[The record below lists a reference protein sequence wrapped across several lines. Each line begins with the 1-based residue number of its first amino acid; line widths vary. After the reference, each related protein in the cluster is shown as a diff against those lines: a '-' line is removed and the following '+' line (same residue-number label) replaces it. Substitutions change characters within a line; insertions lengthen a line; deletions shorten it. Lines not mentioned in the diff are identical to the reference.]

1 MTPSPA
7 AKLVDWT
14 LEASVVGS
22 FTRIGYHTR
31 RRLFDW
37 TPLQSLRLDGKV
49 AIVTGATSGL
59 GRSGRRVD
67 RGAGRARLHRRARP
81 GADRTRPQRDLRRG
95 RLRGR
100 GRPRRSLVP
109 RGDRRLRGPLRR
121 EARPPRRARPERRC
135 AHPRIH
141 GHGRGER
148 DDARDARLVAVPVDP
163 CAAASARGVGTVA
176 RDRGRVRRH
185 VHRAA
190 RRRCPRPR
198 TRHLRRDEDIRA
210 LQART
215 GRAGRGVDARTARH
229 RHRRQRHASRLG
241 RHPRASEPRFQASR
255 RVVGRLLRT
264 PEEGADTIVWL
275 AAAPDAA
282 DLSGLFFLD
291 RRARAK
297 HRLRRTRR
305 PDEAREAARLWR
317 LCTERTAPFAAEP
330 GGSAA

>member
-1 MTPSPA
+1 M
-7 AKLVDWT
+7 
-14 LEASVVGS
+14 
-22 FTRIGYHTR
+22 
-31 RRLFDW
+31 
-37 TPLQSLRLDGKV
+37 
-49 AIVTGATSGL
+49 TGATSGL
-59 GRSGRRVD
+59 GRAAAESIAA
-67 RGAGRARLHRRARP
+67 AGRARLHRRARP

-100 GRPRRSLVP
+100 GRPRRSLVT
-109 RGDRRLRGPLRR
+109 RGDRRLRGPLRD

-148 DDARDARLVAVPVDP
+148 DDVRDARPVAVPPDP

-185 VHRAA
+185 VHRTA
-190 RRRCPRPR
+190 RRRRPRPR
-198 TRHLRRDEDIRA
+198 PRRA
-210 LQART
+210 TT
-215 GRAGRGVDARTARH
+215 GRRHTRAASAHKSCWPRSGRETCSAPASPSTRCIQAGPTLPGF
-229 RHRRQRHASRLG
+229 G
-241 RHPRASEPRFQASR
+241 PRFPASAASWGRSSER
-255 RVVGRLLRT
+255 RSRAPTRSSGWPPRRT
-264 PEEGADTIVWL
+264 PRTS
-275 AAAPDAA
+275 
-282 DLSGLFFLD
+282 SGLFFLD

-317 LCTERTAPFAAEP
+317 LCTERTAPFTAGT